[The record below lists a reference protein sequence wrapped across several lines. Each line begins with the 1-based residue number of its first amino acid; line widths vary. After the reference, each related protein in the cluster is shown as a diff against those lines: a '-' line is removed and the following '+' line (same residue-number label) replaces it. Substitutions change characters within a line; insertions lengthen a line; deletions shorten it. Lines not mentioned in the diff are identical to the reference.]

1 MRKNHFVLGVVLGM
15 SLAVAAGRVE
25 AKEAKE
31 KQFHAS
37 FAGTDTYKDD
47 FRFTDTSGVDYI
59 VAAGNSTL
67 GEYTVQ
73 AVEEFQPDGHTCTP
87 PGGGS
92 GGMELVGTEAVYV
105 LSFPE
110 RGENLFLHFSP
121 DVTSHACLNL
131 DTFVASVQSTFVV
144 SGGTGRFEGATGTI
158 SQTHL
163 FIGLPPPPSRGY
175 IGSFTGTFDGT
186 INFSK

>member
-1 MRKNHFVLGVVLGM
+1 M
-15 SLAVAAGRVE
+15 SLAVAAGSVE

-47 FRFTDTSGVDYI
+47 FSFTGTSGVDYI
-59 VAAGNSTL
+59 IAAGKSTL
-67 GEYTVQ
+67 GDYTVQ
-73 AVEEFQPDGHTCTP
+73 AVEEFQPDGNTCTP

-92 GGMELVGTEAVYV
+92 GGVELVGTEAVYV

-121 DVTSHACLNL
+121 DVTSHACLNPDP
-131 DTFVASVQSTFVV
+131 DTFVASVQATFVV
-144 SGGTGRFEGATGTI
+144 SGGTGQFEEATGTI
-158 SQTHL
+158 NQTHL
-163 FIGLPPPPSRGY
+163 FIGLPPPPARGG

-186 INFSK
+186 INFAK